1 MIFGYIDYVIT
12 GDSFTKFF
20 RRIMSKKLPVSKMC
34 EKNGK
39 LTLRMPAEHCKALE
53 RLCNEL
59 GLEYTATKR
68 HGSFVLA
75 KRFFGRGGLVIG
87 TAAVMLSCFYLSNVV
102 VRFDILSDD
111 ENIRK
116 LLEENPEEFYHQGSE
131 MFKQQIFEE
140 KILKIMK
147 LIFVQ
152 MYQIDEV
159 KEFFLREILGGST
172 DFWSDVFGILIQ
184 KNVIGSDC
192 NPNKLAE
199 MYFGFSMFKLW
210 EIFLKYD
217 DFPKAEIEIMFD
229 EVEEYHKFLLDSVR
243 ADKNE

>member
-53 RLCNEL
+53 RLCDEL
-59 GLEYTATKR
+59 GLEYTAAKR

-116 LLEENPEEFYHQGSE
+116 GV
-131 MFKQQIFEE
+131 M
-140 KILKIMK
+140 
-147 LIFVQ
+147 
-152 MYQIDEV
+152 
-159 KEFFLREILGGST
+159 
-172 DFWSDVFGILIQ
+172 
-184 KNVIGSDC
+184 
-192 NPNKLAE
+192 
-199 MYFGFSMFKLW
+199 
-210 EIFLKYD
+210 
-217 DFPKAEIEIMFD
+217 
-229 EVEEYHKFLLDSVR
+229 
-243 ADKNE
+243 